1 MPETQAKVT
10 VDSKEIRAS
19 TLPRSL
25 TDDYRKKLG
34 ELIELEPAQRA
45 RLKKWIKARIDEW
58 VQDTD
63 TLHRRLEEDND
74 LVEGVVM
81 ETDFPFEG
89 ASNVHVPVTEMYME
103 VYKSVEKRSILGADL
118 LWYGE
123 TDADELKD
131 LLEQVENM
139 MNYKA
144 RNEWNIE
151 KCLANVFWT
160 TNRDGLGILQ
170 ITWSEEYESAQ
181 DVILI
186 TGPEDFAQEFP
197 SAEEAGKTEEEFVAL
212 REQAA
217 TEASPEFPL
226 EVPITFENQIY
237 YGCKGE
243 VVELRNFIT
252 IPATVPDIKDQACR
266 GYGKRFFL
274 RRGTVR
280 KKASDG
286 VFYEEAVE
294 KILKK
299 QGGAKSLDAYTQSKD
314 DIEGLSRSNTKDD
327 FEFME
332 LAVKGRL
339 DGDDEDEE
347 KWYLVTWSHEHEEVM
362 QVMVYPYRVPFY
374 ALFRIN
380 ERPNRLIGRS
390 IPQKTRDLNDEI
402 DTQHNQRINTRTISS
417 VPSFK
422 ALDSAKMDLDPKLK
436 QNKWGPGVIFWL
448 ADFES
453 FEQFKVQPT
462 DQGESLQ
469 EEQNDFK
476 ILDLYLGSA
485 VALLSGS
492 TAPGDPNAP
501 GNKTAIM
508 IQQSNLRMDD
518 PLEELREGV
527 SETGNICLSHLYQ
540 FGPPILEFQEEIEAQ
555 GGVRREA
562 RTLHKKFLRRGIRL
576 KMKGITVTNNPDAE
590 MQKLFQLY
598 QTLMADPLFQQN
610 AQGRWELLHDALR
623 AGRLSGTQRYLPSPD
638 ELKQQQV
645 ELQKQALLQMQQEK
659 EAAAAQAQTAQVKN
673 NLDTAN
679 QDLKIKSTA
688 EKLAQHSLALN
699 GAAAPESNAG
709 GAPQ

>member
-226 EVPITFENQIY
+226 EVPITFENQTY

-243 VVELRNFIT
+243 VVELIDFVT
-252 IPATVPDIKDQACR
+252 IPATVPRHQGPGLPRLRQALLFAPGNGSQESLGR
-266 GYGKRFFL
+266 GVL
-274 RRGTVR
+274 RGRRR
-280 KKASDG
+280 KPAQRSRAAARAG
-286 VFYEEAVE
+286 R
-294 KILKK
+294 LHPG
-299 QGGAKSLDAYTQSKD
+299 QGRHRRPLALQH
-314 DIEGLSRSNTKDD
+314 KDD
-327 FEFME
+327 FEFFE
-332 LAVKGRL
+332 LVVKGRL

-347 KWYLVTWSHEHEEVM
+347 KYLVTWSHEHDELM

-380 ERPNRLIGRS
+380 ERPEPPDR
-390 IPQKTRDLNDEI
+390 PQHPSEDARPERRDRHAAQPAH
-402 DTQHNQRINTRTISS
+402 QHPHDLSCALA
-417 VPSFK
+417 FK
-422 ALDSAKMDLDPKLK
+422 ALDNREDGHARPKAQAEQVGARRDL
-436 QNKWGPGVIFWL
+436 L
-448 ADFES
+448 ADRLRERS
-453 FEQFKVQPT
+453 SSSRSNRPT
-462 DQGESLQ
+462 KASRSR
-469 EEQNDFK
+469 K
-476 ILDLYLGSA
+476 SRTISRSWTCYLGLRGCAALRLDRARRSERARQQDRDHDSA
-485 VALLSGS
+485 VEPPHGRPLGRAARRRL
-492 TAPGDPNAP
+492 GD
-501 GNKTAIM
+501 
-508 IQQSNLRMDD
+508 RD
-518 PLEELREGV
+518 
-527 SETGNICLSHLYQ
+527 ICLSHLYQ
-540 FGPPILEFQEEIEAQ
+540 FGPPILEFQE
-555 GGVRREA
+555 GDRSPGRR
-562 RTLHKKFLRRGIRL
+562 
-576 KMKGITVTNNPDAE
+576 P
-590 MQKLFQLY
+590 
-598 QTLMADPLFQQN
+598 P
-610 AQGRWELLHDALR
+610 
-623 AGRLSGTQRYLPSPD
+623 
-638 ELKQQQV
+638 
-645 ELQKQALLQMQQEK
+645 
-659 EAAAAQAQTAQVKN
+659 
-673 NLDTAN
+673 
-679 QDLKIKSTA
+679 
-688 EKLAQHSLALN
+688 
-699 GAAAPESNAG
+699 
-709 GAPQ
+709 